1 MRTYTKFILL
11 TPVAAVLAG
20 GLLFVGGCLST
31 PRDFSS
37 PPTSIRVIEQS
48 GAPMGGIEVGRN
60 WYDSDCNTN
69 GSETIRT
76 GSDGIAQFPK
86 IPARVGVFTGSWR
99 KTYTSLGSC
108 GSGSGTWTTIY
119 VRFAG
124 NYDVVPKDRPSH
136 DSVSFYTS
144 FDSRSNTMANLS
156 FPEKSEIIDYVLSAK
171 PHSQ

>member
-1 MRTYTKFILL
+1 M
-11 TPVAAVLAG
+11 
-20 GLLFVGGCLST
+20 S
-31 PRDFSS
+31 
-37 PPTSIRVIEQS
+37 
-48 GAPMGGIEVGRN
+48 GIEVGRN

-124 NYDVVPKDRPSH
+124 NYDVVPKDRPPH

-144 FDSRSNTMANLS
+144 FDIAIN
-156 FPEKSEIIDYVLSAK
+156 IDIGTLGDRLWG
-171 PHSQ
+171 